1 MSKSGHVSPV
11 LLTLSLIADRA
22 GNSIGI
28 ATIAKDITT
37 HKQNESKLLESEER
51 FSLIAQATLDG
62 LWDYEMVQGTVW
74 RGEECNRMFGMTSGA
89 RGESLQWWLDRIH
102 PDDRPSVEKSFREA
116 IAGDGERWCRE
127 CIEEIKADK
136 RLRCIPIVVLTSSC
150 AGEDIVHSCDN
161 GASSYIRKPVTFN
174 QLVEVVKAIGGY
186 WFSIVELP
194 EGAQG
199 ENP

>member
-1 MSKSGHVSPV
+1 MR
-11 LLTLSLIADRA
+11 LLKPRAVVCALLGPKLSDTNA
-22 GNSIGI
+22 
-28 ATIAKDITT
+28 
-37 HKQNESKLLESEER
+37 
-51 FSLIAQATLDG
+51 
-62 LWDYEMVQGTVW
+62 
-74 RGEECNRMFGMTSGA
+74 
-89 RGESLQWWLDRIH
+89 
-102 PDDRPSVEKSFREA
+102 
-116 IAGDGERWCRE
+116 RE

-136 RLRCIPIVVLTSSC
+136 RLRCIPIVVLTSSY
-150 AGEDIVHSCDN
+150 AGEDIVHSYDN

>member
-1 MSKSGHVSPV
+1 MMTEISTLNLLLAEDDLEDQMLVRRAFEVAKIDHNLVIVNDGEELLDCLQRRAPYEDVRLPDLILLDLNMPKKSG
-11 LLTLSLIADRA
+11 
-22 GNSIGI
+22 
-28 ATIAKDITT
+28 
-37 HKQNESKLLESEER
+37 
-51 FSLIAQATLDG
+51 
-62 LWDYEMVQGTVW
+62 
-74 RGEECNRMFGMTSGA
+74 
-89 RGESLQWWLDRIH
+89 
-102 PDDRPSVEKSFREA
+102 
-116 IAGDGERWCRE
+116 RE

-136 RLRCIPIVVLTSSC
+136 RQRRIPIVVLTSSY
-150 AGEDIVHSCDN
+150 AGEDIVHSYDN